1 MANPGTPAGVGA
13 ISGIACCLLLAA
25 SPLPAQQSGS
35 ALIGLWGID
44 TVFGPDLRGPI
55 VIPAT
60 GPTTWIAKI
69 GGLEVPSTW
78 TGHGWRFTF
87 PDSSRLDAGVPV
99 VGRPLAGFWTQPPG
113 PLGWFASPVPV
124 EIVWSPQP
132 VVHGVVVPLD
142 QRMSIYLNI
151 QPGDSGTLRGSFR
164 NPQMGWN
171 GGVSSFRVA
180 VAGDDVALTDPA
192 TGKVRF
198 NQAYNPVA
206 HTITMDFGT
215 PFNLT
220 PITLEQAR
228 RYTPRPRTE
237 PPYTYRAPAPRVDG
251 WSVGTATSV
260 GMSDSVL
267 ADLVRW
273 IIAADLNDRDAP
285 QIHSVLVARKGKL
298 VLEEYFFGF
307 TADEPHDLRSAGKT
321 FTGLMAGIAIDQ
333 GKFTIDTP
341 VYSVLDS
348 VKPDNDPRRAKIT
361 VGNLLTHTSGLACDD
376 NDDNSPGN
384 EEKLWGGQLP
394 DWYGFTLGL
403 PMANEPGSTYAYC
416 SATINLAGA
425 VVAQTSGM
433 SLLDFFYQN
442 ISWPMQMGI
451 WHMNLMP
458 DGRAYAGGGL
468 YLLPRDFLK
477 LGQMYLNGGTWHG
490 TRVVSRK
497 WVEQS
502 TMPHATAPD
511 SSHDGY
517 AWHLHTLMHNGKAYR
532 EYDASGNGG
541 QLMIVL
547 PELDI
552 VVAFNAGNYNRYRVW
567 RKFRD
572 ELVPEYVIG
581 AVQAK

>member
-1 MANPGTPAGVGA
+1 M
-13 ISGIACCLLLAA
+13 
-25 SPLPAQQSGS
+25 
-35 ALIGLWGID
+35 
-44 TVFGPDLRGPI
+44 DL
-55 VIPAT
+55 
-60 GPTTWIAKI
+60 
-69 GGLEVPSTW
+69 
-78 TGHGWRFTF
+78 
-87 PDSSRLDAGVPV
+87 
-99 VGRPLAGFWTQPPG
+99 
-113 PLGWFASPVPV
+113 
-124 EIVWSPQP
+124 VWSPQP
-132 VVHGVVVPLD
+132 VLHGVVEPLD

-164 NPQMGWN
+164 NPQMGWT
-171 GGVSSFRVA
+171 GGASSFLVTA
-180 VAGDDVALTDPA
+180 TGDNLALTDPG

-198 NQAYNPVA
+198 NQAYDPAAQTV
-206 HTITMDFGT
+206 TMDFGS

-220 PITLEQAR
+220 PTTPGQAR
-228 RYTPRPRTE
+228 RYLPRPVTG
-237 PPYTYRAPAPRVDG
+237 PPYTYKAPVPRVDG
-251 WSVGTATSV
+251 WKVGTAASV
-260 GMSDSVL
+260 GMSDSTL
-267 ADLVRW
+267 AALVRR
-273 IIAADLNDRDAP
+273 IIAVDPNERDAP
-285 QIHSVLVARKGKL
+285 LIHSVLVARKGKL
-298 VLEEYFFGF
+298 ILEEYFFGF
-307 TADEPHDLRSAGKT
+307 TADETHDLRSAGKT
-321 FTGLMAGIAIDQ
+321 FTGLMAGIAIDK
-333 GKFTIDTP
+333 GEFTIDTP
-341 VYSVLDS
+341 VYSVLGTA
-348 VKPDNDPRRAKIT
+348 KPDSDARRGKIT

-376 NDDNSPGN
+376 NEDNSPGN

-394 DWYGFTLGL
+394 DWYGYTLGL
-403 PMANEPGSTYAYC
+403 PMANEPDSTYAYC

-425 VVAQTSGM
+425 VVAATTGTT
-433 SLLDFFYQN
+433 LLDFFYQN
-442 ISWPMQMGI
+442 ISLPMEMGI

-468 YLLPRDFLK
+468 YLRPRDFLK
-477 LGQMYLNGGTWHG
+477 LGQVYLNGGTWNG

-502 TMPHATAPD
+502 TMPHATVPD

-581 AVQAK
+581 AVRAK

>member
-1 MANPGTPAGVGA
+1 MGA
-13 ISGIACCLLLAA
+13 IGGIACCLLLAA
-25 SPLPAQQSGS
+25 APLAAQQADS

-44 TVFGPDLRGPI
+44 TVFGPELRGPI
-55 VIPAT
+55 VIPGT

-69 GGLEVPSTW
+69 GGQEVPSTW

-87 PDSSRLDAGVPV
+87 ADSSRLDAGVPV
-99 VGRPLAGFWTQPPG
+99 IGQPFVGFWTQPPG
-113 PLGWFASPVPV
+113 PLGWFATPLPVTL
-124 EIVWSPQP
+124 VWSPQP
-132 VVHGVVVPLD
+132 VLHGVVTPLD
-142 QRMSIYLNI
+142 QRMSLYLNI
-151 QPGDSGTLRGSFR
+151 QPGDSGTLRGTFR

-171 GGVSSFRVA
+171 GGASSFRVA
-180 VAGDDVALTDPA
+180 VAGDDLALTDPA

-198 NQAYNPVA
+198 NQPYNA
-206 HTITMDFGT
+206 GARTITMDFGA

-220 PITLEQAR
+220 PTTPSQAR
-228 RYTPRPRTE
+228 RYLPRPATD
-237 PPYTYRAPAPRVDG
+237 PPYNYRPPAPRTDG
-251 WSVGTATSV
+251 WKVATAASV

-267 ADLVRW
+267 TALVRR
-273 IIAADLNDRDAP
+273 IIAADPNERDAP
-285 QIHSVLVARKGKL
+285 LIHSVLVARKGKL

-307 TADEPHDLRSAGKT
+307 TAEETHDLRSAGKT

-333 GKFTIDTP
+333 GKFAIDSPMYTLLGNSP
-341 VYSVLDS
+341 DS
-348 VKPDNDPRRAKIT
+348 DLRRDKIT

-394 DWYGFTLGL
+394 DWYGYTLDL

-416 SATINLAGA
+416 SAAINLTGA
-425 VVAQTSGM
+425 VVAKTTGR
-433 SLLDFFYQN
+433 SLLDFFYQEV
-442 ISWPMQMGI
+442 SLPMQMGI

-458 DGRAYAGGGL
+458 DGQAYAGGGM

-477 LGQMYLNGGTWHG
+477 LGQMYLNGGTWNG

-502 TMPHATAPD
+502 TMPRASVPD

-517 AWHLHTLMHNGKAYR
+517 AWHLHTLMHNGKPYR

-572 ELVPEYVIG
+572 ELVPEYIIG
-581 AVQAK
+581 AMRVK